1 MWRTKVFADESD
13 GSDLNSDGDDV
24 LPAAK
29 RKCTYTNGRRRK
41 ALLKSNQ
48 VYLVQRVKDLNSD
61 KLSSYATKEVDQQRV
76 MNGGDIERFC
86 KAIDMKAL
94 AFLAQHL
101 QEAFGQL
108 FNKCLAEKERYLQF
122 QIWWH
127 KHCSYFLVDKN
138 QQLTLLCLHPEDQ

>member
-1 MWRTKVFADESD
+1 MWRIKVFADESD

-41 ALLKSNQ
+41 ALLKSDRL
-48 VYLVQRVKDLNSD
+48 YFVQRVKDLNPD
-61 KLSSYATKEVDQQRV
+61 EISSYATKEVGQQRV

-86 KAIDMKAL
+86 KAVDMKAL

-101 QEAFGQL
+101 
-108 FNKCLAEKERYLQF
+108 
-122 QIWWH
+122 
-127 KHCSYFLVDKN
+127 
-138 QQLTLLCLHPEDQ
+138 